1 MFEHHITPFDPM
13 SQAPTDIGTI
23 LSSLYES
30 ILYRRRLFTAC
41 HPFYNFIANAINTTI
56 NSAGFDDFHWVFT
69 KEDKPDH
76 TFVGSFSMEINKAVS
91 WQRAGC
97 VMFRFQQGFASVA
110 EHPYF
115 MNGIEGGEK
124 DFFKMFAKTFD
135 MQPFMV
141 YIYYSLNGRGA
152 CYSSAISIDLLDS
165 PYVFCYDGK
174 ITSRMTGNQNVT
186 DFAPLQIKSR
196 EYTALGGEP
205 VMLINKYHTTGEFL
219 MFQYRKR
226 DSRMEYARV
235 SSDTLESFKGDDGQF
250 SPESLEVME
259 AMGIKDQLWVDNLL
273 GNELELLRPMLK
285 WDEETKAKYEGDF

>member
-23 LSSLYES
+23 FSSLYES

-41 HPFYNFIANAINTTI
+41 HPFYNFIANIVQATLNGAVCPG
-56 NSAGFDDFHWVFT
+56 SHWVFT
-69 KEDKPDH
+69 KEDKPDQV
-76 TFVGSFSMEINKAVS
+76 FVGSYCMEINKAVS

-97 VMFRFQQGFASVA
+97 VMFRFQQGFASIA

-124 DFFKMFAKTFD
+124 DFFKMFAKAFD

-141 YIYYSLNGRGA
+141 YIYYSLNGRSA
-152 CYSSAISIDLLDS
+152 CYSSDISIDLLDS

-174 ITSRMTGNQNVT
+174 ITSRMTGNQNVA

-196 EYTALGGEP
+196 DYTALGGEP
-205 VMLINKYHTTGEFL
+205 VVLINKEHTTGEFL

-235 SSDTLESFKGDDGQF
+235 SSDTLESFQGEDG
-250 SPESLEVME
+250 SYSTESLEVME

-285 WDEETKAKYEGDF
+285 WDEETKMKYEGDF

>member
-1 MFEHHITPFDPM
+1 MFEQHITPFDSM
-13 SQAPTDIGTI
+13 SQAPTDVGTI

-91 WQRAGC
+91 RQRARC

-124 DFFKMFAKTFD
+124 DFFKMFAKAFD

-141 YIYYSLNGRGA
+141 YIYYSLNGA
-152 CYSSAISIDLLDS
+152 CYSSDISIDLLDS
-165 PYVFCYDGK
+165 PYVFCYDEK
-174 ITSRMTGNQNVT
+174 ITSRMAGNQNVT
-186 DFAPLQIKSR
+186 DFAPLQIKAR

-235 SSDTLESFKGDDGQF
+235 SSDTLESFQREDGSY
-250 SPESLEVME
+250 SPESLEVIE

>member
-1 MFEHHITPFDPM
+1 MFEHHITPFAPM

-23 LSSLYES
+23 FSSLYES

-41 HPFYNFIANAINTTI
+41 HPFYNFIANIVQATLNGAVCPG
-56 NSAGFDDFHWVFT
+56 SHWVFT

-76 TFVGSFSMEINKAVS
+76 TFVGGFSMEINKAVS

-124 DFFKMFAKTFD
+124 DFFKMLAKAFD

-141 YIYYSLNGRGA
+141 YIYYSLNGRST
-152 CYSSAISIDLLDS
+152 CYSSDISIDLLDS

-174 ITSRMTGNQNVT
+174 ITSRMTGNQNVA

-196 EYTALGGEP
+196 DYTALGGEP
-205 VMLINKYHTTGEFL
+205 VVLINKYHTTGEFL

-235 SSDTLESFKGDDGQF
+235 SSDTLESFKGDDGEF

>member
-76 TFVGSFSMEINKAVS
+76 TFVGSFSREIYKAVS
-91 WQRAGC
+91 WRAGC

-110 EHPYF
+110 EHPSF

-124 DFFKMFAKTFD
+124 SFFKTLAKTFD

-141 YIYYSLNGRGA
+141 YVYYSLNGRT
-152 CYSSAISIDLLDS
+152 SDISIDLLDL

-174 ITSRMTGNQNVT
+174 ITSMMTGNQNVT
-186 DFAPLQIKSR
+186 DFAPLQIKAR

-235 SSDTLESFKGDDGQF
+235 SSDTLESFKGDDGKF

-285 WDEETKAKYEGDF
+285 WDEETKIKYEGDF

>member
-1 MFEHHITPFDPM
+1 MFEHHIAPSDSM
-13 SQAPTDIGTI
+13 SQVPTDVGTI
-23 LSSLYES
+23 LSALYES
-30 ILYRRRLFTAC
+30 ILYRRRMFTAC
-41 HPFYNFIANAINTTI
+41 HPFYNFIANTI
-56 NSAGFDDFHWVFT
+56 YTSIRAAGFDDFHWVFT
-69 KEDKPDH
+69 KGDEPGKN
-76 TFVGSFSMEINKAVS
+76 FVGSFSMEINKAA
-91 WQRAGC
+91 WHRYGC
-97 VMFRFQQGFASVA
+97 VMFRFQQGFASIA

-115 MNGIEGGEK
+115 MNSIEGGEK
-124 DFFKMFAKTFD
+124 GFFKMLAKAFD

-141 YIYYSLNGRGA
+141 YIYYNLRGSA
-152 CYSSAISIDLLDS
+152 CYSSDISIDLLDL
-165 PYVFCYDGK
+165 PYVFCYEGK
-174 ITSRMTGNQNVT
+174 ITSRMTGNQNVV
-186 DFAPLQIKSR
+186 DFNPLQVKLR

-235 SSDTLESFKGDDGQF
+235 SSDTLESFKGDDGKF

-273 GNELELLRPMLK
+273 GDELELLRPMLK

>member
-1 MFEHHITPFDPM
+1 MFEHHITPSDTM
-13 SQAPTDIGTI
+13 SQAPTDVGTI
-23 LSSLYES
+23 LSTLYES
-30 ILYRRRLFTAC
+30 ILYRRRMFTAC
-41 HPFYNFIANAINTTI
+41 HPFYNFIANTINTTI

-69 KEDKPDH
+69 KEDKPEH
-76 TFVGSFSMEINKAVS
+76 TFVGSFSIEL

-124 DFFKMFAKTFD
+124 DFFKMFAKAFD
-135 MQPFMV
+135 MHPFMV
-141 YIYYSLNGRGA
+141 YIYYSLNGRGV
-152 CYSSAISIDLLDS
+152 CYSSDISVDLLDL
-165 PYVFCYDGK
+165 PYVFCYEGK
-174 ITSRMTGNQNVT
+174 ITSRMTGNQNVA
-186 DFAPLQIKSR
+186 DFAPLQIKAR
-196 EYTALGGEP
+196 EYTAFGGEP

-235 SSDTLESFKGDDGQF
+235 SSDALESFKGDDGKF

>member
-1 MFEHHITPFDPM
+1 MFEHHITPFDTM
-13 SQAPTDIGTI
+13 SRAPTDVGTI

-30 ILYRRRLFTAC
+30 ILYRRRMFTAC
-41 HPFYNFIANAINTTI
+41 HPFYNFIANTINTTI
-56 NSAGFDDFHWVFT
+56 NGAGFDDFHWTFT
-69 KEDKPDH
+69 KEDKPEH
-76 TFVGSFSMEINKAVS
+76 TFVGSFSMEIMP
-91 WQRAGC
+91 WQRQRAGC
-97 VMFRFQQGFASVA
+97 VMFRFQQGFASAA

-124 DFFKMFAKTFD
+124 DFFKMFAKAFD
-135 MQPFMV
+135 MHPFMV
-141 YIYYSLNGRGA
+141 YIYYSLDGRGS
-152 CYSSAISIDLLDS
+152 CHSSDISIDLLDL

-186 DFAPLQIKSR
+186 DFDPLQAKLR
-196 EYTALGGEP
+196 EYTAFGGEP

-235 SSDTLESFKGDDGQF
+235 SSDTLESFKGDDGKF